1 MPIRD
6 TDELKI
12 LGGALLSLGLAL
24 GIAAAATGLLAA
36 DHMAAAAEF
45 CGPTADHCNLC
56 VAAGALVVA
65 ALAAGWKAGGPNGH
79 KIENRSGAEAVLLE
93 VGTRTPGGDSGD
105 YPDIDMVFRGDG
117 YFHRDGTSYPKVD
130 RRT

>member
-6 TDELKI
+6 MDELKI

-36 DHMAAAAEF
+36 DHMAAAVEF

-65 ALAAGWKAGGPNGH
+65 ALAAGLIGLELVSRPN
-79 KIENRSGAEAVLLE
+79 APLL
-93 VGTRTPGGDSGD
+93 RAA
-105 YPDIDMVFRGDG
+105 
-117 YFHRDGTSYPKVD
+117 
-130 RRT
+130 

>member
-12 LGGALLSLGLAL
+12 LGGALLSLCLAL

-36 DHMAAAAEF
+36 DHMAAAVEF

-65 ALAAGWKAGGPNGH
+65 ALAAGLIGLELVSRPN
-79 KIENRSGAEAVLLE
+79 AALL
-93 VGTRTPGGDSGD
+93 RAA
-105 YPDIDMVFRGDG
+105 
-117 YFHRDGTSYPKVD
+117 
-130 RRT
+130 

>member
-6 TDELKI
+6 MDELKI

-36 DHMAAAAEF
+36 DHMATAADF
-45 CGPTADHCNLC
+45 CGPSADHCNLC

-65 ALAAGWKAGGPNGH
+65 ALGAGLIGLELVSRPNTALLRAA
-79 KIENRSGAEAVLLE
+79 
-93 VGTRTPGGDSGD
+93 
-105 YPDIDMVFRGDG
+105 
-117 YFHRDGTSYPKVD
+117 
-130 RRT
+130 

>member
-6 TDELKI
+6 MDELKI

-36 DHMAAAAEF
+36 DHMAAAVEF

-65 ALAAGWKAGGPNGH
+65 ALAAGLIGLELVSRPNT
-79 KIENRSGAEAVLLE
+79 ALL
-93 VGTRTPGGDSGD
+93 RAA
-105 YPDIDMVFRGDG
+105 
-117 YFHRDGTSYPKVD
+117 
-130 RRT
+130 